1 MTDHNTR
8 LLRLPQVIERTGL
21 GRSSIYERVAAGTF
35 PAAVPLTATARA
47 WPESEVQQW
56 ISARIAERDA
66 RPSSRP
72 DVQTG
77 AGGAA

>member
-21 GRSSIYERVAAGTF
+21 GRSSIYDKIRARTF
-35 PAAVPLTATARA
+35 PAAVPLTSTARA
-47 WPESEVQQW
+47 WRSDEIENW
-56 ISARIAERDA
+56 IAERIAARDA
-66 RPSSRP
+66 KTSGRP
-72 DVQTG
+72 DGQT